1 MCKLRNR
8 LSGTENASER
18 RSGAA
23 RAASGRRRPDGT
35 GLPRRF
41 ARAHTAGIAENGVRN
56 RYNHAFRA
64 PVTCYRANYR
74 LPGAFRRPALSAN
87 RKHSMFIQRLST
99 YARRI
104 ALIALL
110 QFAAIATASAFPAA
124 ASAPGASGTDASVP
138 AISLNDAVAQ
148 LKQMQA
154 EQDRIKQQTST
165 ASNSKELDAL
175 GDATQELSTDV
186 AKLQSELVPQRAQV
200 QAQLDVLGPAPAEG
214 AAPETPAVAKQRA
227 TLTARKT
234 QLDAALKQAADQ
246 KTNLANLTEQFAKLH
261 RGLLKNQLAFRS
273 GGIFSAQFWLPL
285 FHLPPDDVQRLE
297 DFNDEL
303 RDMLRSSWVPGQR
316 PITALLLIASFAMW
330 LGGRRLIE
338 RGLAWICL
346 NRLPPTRL
354 RRSALALSTALST
367 FLATA
372 FAVQILYLAVAR
384 HYELTP
390 ALTDLWDQFAKLAA
404 TCALIAGLGR
414 ALLCTKH
421 PSWRLPALADPVALA
436 MKPFPG
442 ILAALLLMS
451 GTLESINRIVDTSLS
466 VTLFGRGIVSL
477 VVALT
482 VGASLLRSNR
492 ARSVLAAAGEAPE
505 QRSTLAGLIHAG
517 VTLAIVVSLIALL
530 IGYVTVA
537 RFITY
542 ELVWF
547 EIVLCATYILIQ
559 LTRDASESLFSASLS
574 TGQQIKNLFAL
585 EDRHLDQA
593 RTVLSGFGTSL
604 LMLIAA
610 IALLTGGFGTTPGDL
625 LDSAVAMIGS
635 QRLQSLNIMPDRILN
650 AVIGFAIGF
659 YLLRSLRRWLDGEFM
674 PALGMDTGMRVSL
687 ITLFT
692 NVGYVLLVLMT
703 LGLLGVRWN
712 NLAWIVSALSVGIGF
727 GLQEIVK
734 NFVSGL
740 ILLTERPVKV
750 GDMISIAGVE
760 GDIRRINVR
769 ATEIQL
775 SDRST
780 VIVPNSQLISQNLRN
795 VTMGNSTQGVATLVL
810 TFPLN
815 TDPEQVRDL
824 LLDAYRTHEAILEKP
839 APSVTFSQLAP
850 DGITLSVTGYV
861 SSPRIASS
869 TKSDL
874 LFEILKQLRAAGI
887 TLSSPQML
895 VVQNMPAVEK

>member
-1 MCKLRNR
+1 M
-8 LSGTENASER
+8 S
-18 RSGAA
+18 
-23 RAASGRRRPDGT
+23 
-35 GLPRRF
+35 
-41 ARAHTAGIAENGVRN
+41 
-56 RYNHAFRA
+56 
-64 PVTCYRANYR
+64 
-74 LPGAFRRPALSAN
+74 
-87 RKHSMFIQRLST
+87 IQRLST

-124 ASAPGASGTDASVP
+124 ASAPVASGVGAAAPT
-138 AISLNDAVAQ
+138 ISLPDAIAQ

-154 EQDRIKQQTST
+154 ELDRIKQQTST

-175 GDATQELSTDV
+175 DDSAQELSTDV
-186 AKLQSELVPQRAQV
+186 AKLQSDLTPQRAQV

-214 AAPETPAVAKQRA
+214 AAPEAPAVAKQRA
-227 TLTARKT
+227 ALDARKT
-234 QLDAALKQAADQ
+234 QIDAALKQAADQ
-246 KTNLANLTEQFAKLH
+246 KTSLTNLTEQFAKLH
-261 RGLLKNQLAFRS
+261 RSLLKNQLAFRS
-273 GGIFSAQFWLPL
+273 GSIFSAQFWLPL
-285 FHLPPDDVQRLE
+285 FHLSPDDRQRLE
-297 DFNDEL
+297 DFDDEL
-303 RDMLRSSWVPGQR
+303 FDMLRSSWAPGQR
-316 PITALLLIASFAMW
+316 AITTVLLIAAFAAW

-338 RGLAWICL
+338 RGLAWIAL

-372 FAVQILYLAVAR
+372 IAIQILYLAVAR

-390 ALTDLWDQFAKLAA
+390 SLTDLWDQFAKLAA

-436 MKPFPG
+436 MKPFPS
-442 ILAALLLMS
+442 ILAGLLLVS

-482 VGASLLRSNR
+482 VGASLLRANR
-492 ARSVLAAAGEAPE
+492 ARSALAAAGEAPE

-517 VTLAIVVSLIALL
+517 VTLAIVASLIALL
-530 IGYVTVA
+530 IGYITVA

-559 LTRDASESLFSASLS
+559 LTRDASESLFSSSLS
-574 TGQQIKNLFAL
+574 TGQQIKHLFAL

-610 IALLTGGFGTTPGDL
+610 IALVTGGFGTTPGDL

-750 GDMISIAGVE
+750 GDMVSIAGVE

-780 VIVPNSQLISQNLRN
+780 VIVPNSQLISQNVRN

-824 LLDAYRTHEAILEKP
+824 LLDAYREHPAILDKP

-895 VVQNMPAVEK
+895 VVQNMPTEEK

>member
-1 MCKLRNR
+1 M
-8 LSGTENASER
+8 S
-18 RSGAA
+18 
-23 RAASGRRRPDGT
+23 
-35 GLPRRF
+35 
-41 ARAHTAGIAENGVRN
+41 
-56 RYNHAFRA
+56 
-64 PVTCYRANYR
+64 
-74 LPGAFRRPALSAN
+74 
-87 RKHSMFIQRLST
+87 IQRLST

-124 ASAPGASGTDASVP
+124 ASAPVASGVGAAAP
-138 AISLNDAVAQ
+138 AISLPDAIAQ

-154 EQDRIKQQTST
+154 ELDRIKQQTST

-175 GDATQELSTDV
+175 DDSAQELSTDV
-186 AKLQSELVPQRAQV
+186 AKLQSDLTPQRAQV

-214 AAPETPAVAKQRA
+214 AAPEAPAVAKQRA
-227 TLTARKT
+227 ALDARKT
-234 QLDAALKQAADQ
+234 QIDAALKQAADQ
-246 KTNLANLTEQFAKLH
+246 KTSLANLTEQFAKLH
-261 RGLLKNQLAFRS
+261 RSLLKNQLAFRS
-273 GGIFSAQFWLPL
+273 GSIFSAQFWLPL
-285 FHLPPDDVQRLE
+285 FHLSPDDRQRLD
-297 DFNDEL
+297 DFNGEL
-303 RDMLRSSWVPGQR
+303 IDMLHSSWVPGQR
-316 PITALLLIASFAMW
+316 AITALLLIAAFAAW

-338 RGLAWICL
+338 RGLAWIAL
-346 NRLPPTRL
+346 NRLPPSRL
-354 RRSALALSTALST
+354 RRSALALTTALST

-372 FAVQILYLAVAR
+372 IAIQILYLAVAR

-390 ALTDLWDQFAKLAA
+390 SLTDLWDQFAKLAA

-436 MKPFPG
+436 MKPFPS
-442 ILAALLLMS
+442 ILAGLLLVS

-482 VGASLLRSNR
+482 VGASLLRANR
-492 ARSVLAAAGEAPE
+492 ARSALAAAGEAPE

-517 VTLAIVVSLIALL
+517 VTLAIVASLIALL
-530 IGYVTVA
+530 IGYITVA

-559 LTRDASESLFSASLS
+559 LTRDASESLFSSSLS
-574 TGQQIKNLFAL
+574 TGQQIKHLFAL

-610 IALLTGGFGTTPGDL
+610 IALVTGGFGTTPGDL

-635 QRLQSLNIMPDRILN
+635 QRLQSLNIMPDRIFN

-750 GDMISIAGVE
+750 GDMVSIAGVE

-780 VIVPNSQLISQNLRN
+780 VIVPNSQLISQNVRN

-824 LLDAYRTHEAILEKP
+824 LLDAYREHPAILEKP

-895 VVQNMPAVEK
+895 VVQNMPANEGSTPHES

>member
-1 MCKLRNR
+1 M
-8 LSGTENASER
+8 S
-18 RSGAA
+18 
-23 RAASGRRRPDGT
+23 
-35 GLPRRF
+35 
-41 ARAHTAGIAENGVRN
+41 
-56 RYNHAFRA
+56 
-64 PVTCYRANYR
+64 
-74 LPGAFRRPALSAN
+74 
-87 RKHSMFIQRLST
+87 IQRLST

-124 ASAPGASGTDASVP
+124 ASAPVASGVGAAAP
-138 AISLNDAVAQ
+138 AISLPDAIAQ

-154 EQDRIKQQTST
+154 ELDRIKQQTST

-175 GDATQELSTDV
+175 DDSAQELSTDV
-186 AKLQSELVPQRAQV
+186 AKLQSDLTPQRAQV

-214 AAPETPAVAKQRA
+214 AAPEAPAVAKQRA
-227 TLTARKT
+227 ALDARKT
-234 QLDAALKQAADQ
+234 QIDAALKQAADQ
-246 KTNLANLTEQFAKLH
+246 KTSLTNLTEQFAKLH
-261 RGLLKNQLAFRS
+261 RSLLKNQLAFRS
-273 GGIFSAQFWLPL
+273 GSIFSAQFWLPL
-285 FHLPPDDVQRLE
+285 FHLSPDDRQRLE
-297 DFNDEL
+297 DFDDEL
-303 RDMLRSSWVPGQR
+303 FDMLRSSWVPGQR
-316 PITALLLIASFAMW
+316 AITTVLLIAAFAAW

-338 RGLAWICL
+338 RGLAWIAL
-346 NRLPPTRL
+346 NRPPPTRL

-372 FAVQILYLAVAR
+372 IAIQILYLAVAR

-390 ALTDLWDQFAKLAA
+390 SLTDLWDQFAKLAA

-436 MKPFPG
+436 MKPFPS
-442 ILAALLLMS
+442 ILAGLLLVS

-482 VGASLLRSNR
+482 VGASLLRANR
-492 ARSVLAAAGEAPE
+492 ARSALAAAGEAPE

-517 VTLAIVVSLIALL
+517 VTLAIVASLIALL
-530 IGYVTVA
+530 IGYITVA

-559 LTRDASESLFSASLS
+559 LTRDASESLFSSSLS
-574 TGQQIKNLFAL
+574 TGQQIKHLFAL

-610 IALLTGGFGTTPGDL
+610 IALVTGGFGTTPGDL

-750 GDMISIAGVE
+750 GDMVSIAGVE

-780 VIVPNSQLISQNLRN
+780 VIVPNSQLISQNVRN

-824 LLDAYRTHEAILEKP
+824 LLDAYREHPAILDKP

-895 VVQNMPAVEK
+895 VVQNMPANDGPTPHES

>member
-1 MCKLRNR
+1 M
-8 LSGTENASER
+8 
-18 RSGAA
+18 
-23 RAASGRRRPDGT
+23 
-35 GLPRRF
+35 
-41 ARAHTAGIAENGVRN
+41 
-56 RYNHAFRA
+56 
-64 PVTCYRANYR
+64 
-74 LPGAFRRPALSAN
+74 
-87 RKHSMFIQRLST
+87 
-99 YARRI
+99 
-104 ALIALL
+104 
-110 QFAAIATASAFPAA
+110 
-124 ASAPGASGTDASVP
+124 
-138 AISLNDAVAQ
+138 
-148 LKQMQA
+148 
-154 EQDRIKQQTST
+154 
-165 ASNSKELDAL
+165 
-175 GDATQELSTDV
+175 
-186 AKLQSELVPQRAQV
+186 
-200 QAQLDVLGPAPAEG
+200 
-214 AAPETPAVAKQRA
+214 
-227 TLTARKT
+227 
-234 QLDAALKQAADQ
+234 
-246 KTNLANLTEQFAKLH
+246 
-261 RGLLKNQLAFRS
+261 
-273 GGIFSAQFWLPL
+273 
-285 FHLPPDDVQRLE
+285 
-297 DFNDEL
+297 
-303 RDMLRSSWVPGQR
+303 
-316 PITALLLIASFAMW
+316 
-330 LGGRRLIE
+330 
-338 RGLAWICL
+338 
-346 NRLPPTRL
+346 
-354 RRSALALSTALST
+354 
-367 FLATA
+367 
-372 FAVQILYLAVAR
+372 
-384 HYELTP
+384 
-390 ALTDLWDQFAKLAA
+390 
-404 TCALIAGLGR
+404 
-414 ALLCTKH
+414 
-421 PSWRLPALADPVALA
+421 
-436 MKPFPG
+436 
-442 ILAALLLMS
+442 
-451 GTLESINRIVDTSLS
+451 
-466 VTLFGRGIVSL
+466 
-477 VVALT
+477 
-482 VGASLLRSNR
+482 
-492 ARSVLAAAGEAPE
+492 
-505 QRSTLAGLIHAG
+505 
-517 VTLAIVVSLIALL
+517 IALL
-530 IGYVTVA
+530 IGYITVA

-559 LTRDASESLFSASLS
+559 LTRDASESLFSSSLS
-574 TGQQIKNLFAL
+574 TGQQIKHLFAL

-635 QRLQSLNIMPDRILN
+635 QRLQSLNIMPDRIFN

-703 LGLLGVRWN
+703 LGLLGVRWS

-750 GDMISIAGVE
+750 GDMVSIAGVE

-780 VIVPNSQLISQNLRN
+780 VIVPNSQLISQNVRN

-824 LLDAYRTHEAILEKP
+824 LLDAYREHPAILDKP

-874 LFEILKQLRAAGI
+874 LFEILKQLRAAAI

-895 VVQNMPAVEK
+895 VVQNMPTNDGPTPHES

>member
-1 MCKLRNR
+1 M
-8 LSGTENASER
+8 
-18 RSGAA
+18 
-23 RAASGRRRPDGT
+23 
-35 GLPRRF
+35 
-41 ARAHTAGIAENGVRN
+41 
-56 RYNHAFRA
+56 
-64 PVTCYRANYR
+64 
-74 LPGAFRRPALSAN
+74 
-87 RKHSMFIQRLST
+87 QRLST

-110 QFAAIATASAFPAA
+110 QFAAIATASAFPSP
-124 ASAPGASGTDASVP
+124 ASAPGASGVGVPVP
-138 AISLNDAVAQ
+138 AISLSDALAQ
-148 LKQMQA
+148 LKQMQVQ
-154 EQDRIKQQTST
+154 QDRIKQQTST
-165 ASNSKELDAL
+165 ATNSKELDEL
-175 GDATQELSTDV
+175 GDATQELSADV
-186 AKLQSELVPQRAQV
+186 DKLQSQLVPQRTQV
-200 QAQLDVLGPAPAEG
+200 QAQLDVLGPPPAPG
-214 AAPETPAVAKQRA
+214 ASPETPAVAQQRA
-227 TLTARKT
+227 ALNARKA
-234 QLDAALKQAADQ
+234 QIDAALKQVADQ
-246 KTNLANLTEQFAKLH
+246 KTNLSNLNDQFAKLH
-261 RGLLKNQLAFRS
+261 RSLLRNQLAFRS
-273 GGIFSAQFWLPL
+273 GSIFGAQFWLPL
-285 FHLPPDDVQRLE
+285 FHLSPDDVRRLE

-303 RDMLRSSWVPGQR
+303 RDMLRSSWTPGQR
-316 PITALLLIASFAMW
+316 AITTLLLIAALAAW
-330 LGGRRLIE
+330 LGGRRIVE
-338 RGLAWICL
+338 RGLAWVCL

-354 RRSALALSTALST
+354 RRSALALSTALAT
-367 FLATA
+367 LLATA
-372 FAVQILYLAVAR
+372 VAVQILYLALAR

-390 ALTDLWDQFAKLAA
+390 SMTDLWDQFAKLAV

-442 ILAALLLMS
+442 VLAALLLIS
-451 GTLESINRIVDTSLS
+451 GTIESINRIVDTSLS

-482 VGASLLRSNR
+482 VGASILRANR
-492 ARSVLAAAGEAPE
+492 VRSALAASGEAPE
-505 QRSTLAGLIHAG
+505 DRSTLAGLIHAG
-517 VTLAIVVSLIALL
+517 VTVAIVVSLVALL
-530 IGYVTVA
+530 VGYITVA

-547 EIVLCATYILIQ
+547 EIVLCSVYILTQ
-559 LTRDASESLFSASLS
+559 LTRDASESLFSVNLS
-574 TGQQIKNLFAL
+574 TGKQIKHLFAL
-585 EDRHLDQA
+585 DDRHLDQA
-593 RTVLSGFGTSL
+593 HTVVSGLGTSL
-604 LMLIAA
+604 LMLVAA
-610 IALLTGGFGTTPGDL
+610 IALLTGGFGTTPSDL
-625 LDSAVAMIGS
+625 LDSAVAMVGG
-635 QRLQSLNIMPDRILN
+635 QRLQSLNIMPDRIMN

-659 YLLRSLRRWLDGEFM
+659 YLLRSVRRWLDGEFM
-674 PALGMDTGMRVSL
+674 PALGMDAGMRVSL

-703 LGLLGVRWN
+703 LGLLGVKWS

-750 GDMISIAGVE
+750 GDMVSIAGVE

-780 VIVPNSQLISQNLRN
+780 VIVPNSQLISQNVRN
-795 VTMGNSTQGVATLVL
+795 VTMGNSTQGVATLML

-824 LLDAYRTHEAILEKP
+824 LLDAYREHPAILDKP

-874 LFEILKQLRAAGI
+874 LFEILKQLRAAKI
-887 TLSSPQML
+887 TLSTPQML
-895 VVQNMPAVEK
+895 VVQNMPSGDGAPRQES

>member
-1 MCKLRNR
+1 M
-8 LSGTENASER
+8 
-18 RSGAA
+18 
-23 RAASGRRRPDGT
+23 
-35 GLPRRF
+35 
-41 ARAHTAGIAENGVRN
+41 
-56 RYNHAFRA
+56 
-64 PVTCYRANYR
+64 
-74 LPGAFRRPALSAN
+74 
-87 RKHSMFIQRLST
+87 QRLST

-104 ALIALL
+104 ALFALL
-110 QFAAIATASAFPAA
+110 QFAVIATASAFPTA
-124 ASAPGASGTDASVP
+124 ASAPGASGVGVP
-138 AISLNDAVAQ
+138 VPTISLGDAVAQ
-148 LKQMQA
+148 LKQMQVQ
-154 EQDRIKQQTST
+154 QDRIKQQTSNAT
-165 ASNSKELDAL
+165 NSKELDEL
-175 GDATQELSTDV
+175 GDATQELSADV
-186 AKLQSELVPQRAQV
+186 DKLQSQLAPQRTQV
-200 QAQLDVLGPAPAEG
+200 QAQLDVLGPPPAPG
-214 AAPETPAVAKQRA
+214 ASPETPAVAQQRA
-227 TLTARKT
+227 ALNARKA
-234 QLDAALKQAADQ
+234 QIDAALKQAADQ
-246 KTNLANLTEQFAKLH
+246 KTNLANLNDQFSKLH
-261 RGLLKNQLAFRS
+261 RSLLKNQLAFRS
-273 GGIFSAQFWLPL
+273 GSIFGAQFWLPL
-285 FHLPPDDVQRLE
+285 FHLSPDDVQRLD

-303 RDMLRSSWVPGQR
+303 RDMLRSSWTPGQR
-316 PITALLLIASFAMW
+316 ALTTLLMIAALAAW
-330 LGGRRLIE
+330 LGGRRIVE
-338 RGLAWICL
+338 RGLAWFCL

-354 RRSALALSTALST
+354 RRSALALATAFSTL
-367 FLATA
+367 LATA
-372 FAVQILYLAVAR
+372 VAVQILYLALAR
-384 HYELTP
+384 HAELTSSM
-390 ALTDLWDQFAKLAA
+390 TDLWDQFAKLAV

-442 ILAALLLMS
+442 VLAALLLMS

-482 VGASLLRSNR
+482 VGASILRANR
-492 ARSVLAAAGEAPE
+492 VRSALAASGEAPE
-505 QRSTLAGLIHAG
+505 DRSTLAGLIHAG
-517 VTLAIVVSLIALL
+517 VTLAIVVSLGALL
-530 IGYVTVA
+530 IGYITVA

-547 EIVLCATYILIQ
+547 EIVLCSVYIMTQ
-559 LTRDASESLFSASLS
+559 LTRDASESLFSANLS
-574 TGQQIKNLFAL
+574 TGKQIKHLFAL
-585 EDRHLDQA
+585 DDRHLDQA
-593 RTVLSGFGTSL
+593 HTVVSGLGTSL
-604 LMLIAA
+604 LMLVAA
-610 IALLTGGFGTTPGDL
+610 IALLTGGFGTTPSDL
-625 LDSAVAMIGS
+625 LDSAVAMIGG
-635 QRLQSLNIMPDRILN
+635 QRLQSLNIMPDRIMN

-659 YLLRSLRRWLDGEFM
+659 YLLRSVRRWLDSEFM
-674 PALGMDTGMRVSL
+674 PALGMDAGMRVSL

-703 LGLLGVRWN
+703 LGLLGVRWS

-750 GDMISIAGVE
+750 GDMVSIAGVE

-780 VIVPNSQLISQNLRN
+780 VIVPNSQLISQNVRN
-795 VTMGNSTQGVATLVL
+795 VTMGNSTQGVATLML

-824 LLDAYRTHEAILEKP
+824 LLDAYREHPAILDKP

-861 SSPRIASS
+861 ASPRIASA

-874 LFEILKQLRAAGI
+874 LFEILKQLRASQI
-887 TLSSPQML
+887 TLSTPQML
-895 VVQNMPAVEK
+895 VVQNMPAVDGSTRHE

>member
-1 MCKLRNR
+1 M
-8 LSGTENASER
+8 S
-18 RSGAA
+18 
-23 RAASGRRRPDGT
+23 
-35 GLPRRF
+35 
-41 ARAHTAGIAENGVRN
+41 
-56 RYNHAFRA
+56 
-64 PVTCYRANYR
+64 
-74 LPGAFRRPALSAN
+74 
-87 RKHSMFIQRLST
+87 IQRLST

-104 ALIALL
+104 ALFALL
-110 QFAAIATASAFPAA
+110 QFAALATASAFPGA
-124 ASAPGASGTDASVP
+124 ASAPSASGVGVP
-138 AISLNDAVAQ
+138 VPTISLSDAVAQ
-148 LKQMQA
+148 LKQMQVQ
-154 EQDRIKQQTST
+154 QDRIKQQTSNAT
-165 ASNSKELDAL
+165 NSKELDGL
-175 GDATQELSTDV
+175 GEATQELSADV
-186 AKLQSELVPQRAQV
+186 EKLQSELAPQRTQI
-200 QAQLDVLGPAPAEG
+200 QAQLDVLGPPPAPG
-214 AAPETPAVAKQRA
+214 ASPETPAVAQQRA
-227 TLTARKT
+227 TLNARKM
-234 QLDAALKQAADQ
+234 QIEAALKQAADQ
-246 KTNLANLTEQFAKLH
+246 KANLANLNDQFAKLH
-261 RGLLKNQLAFRS
+261 RSLLRNQLAFRS
-273 GGIFSAQFWLPL
+273 GSIFGAQFWLPL
-285 FHLPPDDVQRLE
+285 FHLSPDDVQRLE

-303 RDMLRSSWVPGQR
+303 RDMLRSSWTPGQR
-316 PITALLLIASFAMW
+316 AITTLLLIAALAVW
-330 LGGRRLIE
+330 LGGRRLLE
-338 RGLAWICL
+338 RGLAWFCL

-354 RRSALALSTALST
+354 RRSALALATAFSTL
-367 FLATA
+367 LATA
-372 FAVQILYLAVAR
+372 VAVQVLYLALAR

-390 ALTDLWDQFAKLAA
+390 SMSDLWDQFAKLAV

-436 MKPFPG
+436 MRPFPG
-442 ILAALLLMS
+442 VLAALLLMS

-482 VGASLLRSNR
+482 VGASILRANR
-492 ARSVLAAAGEAPE
+492 VRTALAASGEAPE
-505 QRSTLAGLIHAG
+505 ERSTLAGLIHAG

-530 IGYVTVA
+530 IGYITVA

-547 EIVLCATYILIQ
+547 EIVLCSVYILTQ
-559 LTRDASESLFSASLS
+559 LTRDASESLFSANLS
-574 TGQQIKNLFAL
+574 SGKQIKHLFAL
-585 EDRHLDQA
+585 DDRHLEQA
-593 RTVLSGFGTSL
+593 HTVVSGLGTSL
-604 LMLIAA
+604 LMLVAA
-610 IALLTGGFGTTPGDL
+610 IALLTGGFGTTPSDL
-625 LDSAVAMIGS
+625 LDSAIAMIGG

-659 YLLRSLRRWLDGEFM
+659 YLLRSVRRWLDNEFM
-674 PALGMDTGMRVSL
+674 PALGMDAGMRVSL
-687 ITLFT
+687 VTLFT

-703 LGLLGVRWN
+703 LGLLGVRWS

-750 GDMISIAGVE
+750 GDMVSIAGVE

-780 VIVPNSQLISQNLRN
+780 VIVPNSQLISQNVRN
-795 VTMGNSTQGVATLVL
+795 VTMGNSTQGVATLML

-824 LLDAYRTHEAILEKP
+824 LLDAYREHPAILDKP

-861 SSPRIASS
+861 ASPRIAAS

-874 LFEILKQLRAAGI
+874 LFEILKQLRAAQI
-887 TLSSPQML
+887 TLSTPQML
-895 VVQNMPAVEK
+895 VVQNMPALEGAARQEPEPEANIRAHTGRSA

>member
-1 MCKLRNR
+1 M
-8 LSGTENASER
+8 S
-18 RSGAA
+18 
-23 RAASGRRRPDGT
+23 
-35 GLPRRF
+35 
-41 ARAHTAGIAENGVRN
+41 
-56 RYNHAFRA
+56 
-64 PVTCYRANYR
+64 
-74 LPGAFRRPALSAN
+74 
-87 RKHSMFIQRLST
+87 IQRLST
-99 YARRI
+99 YARRIALI

-124 ASAPGASGTDASVP
+124 ASAPVASGVGAAAP
-138 AISLNDAVAQ
+138 AISLPDAIAQ

-154 EQDRIKQQTST
+154 ELDRIKQQTST

-175 GDATQELSTDV
+175 DDSAQELSTDV
-186 AKLQSELVPQRAQV
+186 AKLQSDLTPQRAQV

-214 AAPETPAVAKQRA
+214 AAPEAPAVAKQRA
-227 TLTARKT
+227 ALDARKT
-234 QLDAALKQAADQ
+234 QIDAALKQAADQ
-246 KTNLANLTEQFAKLH
+246 KTSLTNLTEQFAKLH
-261 RGLLKNQLAFRS
+261 RSLLKNQLAFRS
-273 GGIFSAQFWLPL
+273 GSIFSAQFWLPL
-285 FHLPPDDVQRLE
+285 FHLSPDDRQRLE
-297 DFNDEL
+297 DFDDEL
-303 RDMLRSSWVPGQR
+303 FDMLRSSWVPGQR
-316 PITALLLIASFAMW
+316 AITTVLLIAAFAAW

-338 RGLAWICL
+338 RGLAWIAL

-372 FAVQILYLAVAR
+372 IAIQILYLAVAR

-390 ALTDLWDQFAKLAA
+390 SLTDLWDQFAKLAA

-436 MKPFPG
+436 MKPFPS
-442 ILAALLLMS
+442 ILAGLLLVS

-482 VGASLLRSNR
+482 VGASLLRANR
-492 ARSVLAAAGEAPE
+492 ARSALAAAGEAPE

-517 VTLAIVVSLIALL
+517 VTLAIVASLIALL
-530 IGYVTVA
+530 IGYITVA

-559 LTRDASESLFSASLS
+559 LTRDASESLFSSSLS
-574 TGQQIKNLFAL
+574 TGQQIKHLFAL
-585 EDRHLDQA
+585 EDRHLEQA

-610 IALLTGGFGTTPGDL
+610 IALVTGGFGTTPGDL

-750 GDMISIAGVE
+750 GDMVSIAGVE

-780 VIVPNSQLISQNLRN
+780 VIVPNSQLISQNVRN

-824 LLDAYRTHEAILEKP
+824 LLDAYREHPAILDKP

-895 VVQNMPAVEK
+895 VVQNMPTEEK

>member
-1 MCKLRNR
+1 M
-8 LSGTENASER
+8 S
-18 RSGAA
+18 
-23 RAASGRRRPDGT
+23 
-35 GLPRRF
+35 
-41 ARAHTAGIAENGVRN
+41 
-56 RYNHAFRA
+56 
-64 PVTCYRANYR
+64 
-74 LPGAFRRPALSAN
+74 
-87 RKHSMFIQRLST
+87 IQRLST

-124 ASAPGASGTDASVP
+124 ASAPVASGVGAAAP
-138 AISLNDAVAQ
+138 AISLPDAIAQ

-154 EQDRIKQQTST
+154 ELDRIKQQTST

-175 GDATQELSTDV
+175 DDSAQELSTDV
-186 AKLQSELVPQRAQV
+186 AKLQSDLTPQRAQV
-200 QAQLDVLGPAPAEG
+200 QAQLDVLGPEPAEG
-214 AAPETPAVAKQRA
+214 AAPEAPAVAKQRA
-227 TLTARKT
+227 ALDARKT
-234 QLDAALKQAADQ
+234 QIDAALKQAADQ
-246 KTNLANLTEQFAKLH
+246 KTSLTNLTEQFAKLH
-261 RGLLKNQLAFRS
+261 RSLLKNQLAFRS
-273 GGIFSAQFWLPL
+273 GSIFSAQFWLPL
-285 FHLPPDDVQRLE
+285 FHLSPDDRQRLE
-297 DFNDEL
+297 DFDDEL
-303 RDMLRSSWVPGQR
+303 FDMLRSSWVPGQR
-316 PITALLLIASFAMW
+316 AITTVLLIAAFAAW

-338 RGLAWICL
+338 RGLAWIAL

-372 FAVQILYLAVAR
+372 IAIQILYLAVAR

-390 ALTDLWDQFAKLAA
+390 SLTDLWDQFAKLAA

-436 MKPFPG
+436 MKPFPS
-442 ILAALLLMS
+442 ILAGLLLVS

-482 VGASLLRSNR
+482 VGASLLRANR
-492 ARSVLAAAGEAPE
+492 ARSALAAAGEAPE

-517 VTLAIVVSLIALL
+517 VTLAIVASLIALL
-530 IGYVTVA
+530 IGYITVA

-559 LTRDASESLFSASLS
+559 LTRDASESLFSSSLS
-574 TGQQIKNLFAL
+574 TGQQIKHLFAL

-610 IALLTGGFGTTPGDL
+610 IALVTGGFGTTPGDL

-750 GDMISIAGVE
+750 GDMVSIAGVE

-780 VIVPNSQLISQNLRN
+780 VIVPNSQLISQNVRN

-824 LLDAYRTHEAILEKP
+824 LLDAYREHPAILDKP

-895 VVQNMPAVEK
+895 VVQNMPTEEK

>member
-1 MCKLRNR
+1 M
-8 LSGTENASER
+8 S
-18 RSGAA
+18 
-23 RAASGRRRPDGT
+23 
-35 GLPRRF
+35 
-41 ARAHTAGIAENGVRN
+41 
-56 RYNHAFRA
+56 
-64 PVTCYRANYR
+64 
-74 LPGAFRRPALSAN
+74 
-87 RKHSMFIQRLST
+87 IQRLST

-124 ASAPGASGTDASVP
+124 ASAPVASGVGATAP
-138 AISLNDAVAQ
+138 AISLPDAVAQ

-154 EQDRIKQQTST
+154 ELDRIKQQTST

-175 GDATQELSTDV
+175 DDSAQELSTDV
-186 AKLQSELVPQRAQV
+186 AKLQSDLTPQRAQA
-200 QAQLDVLGPAPAEG
+200 QAQLDVLGPPPAEG

-227 TLTARKT
+227 SLDARKT
-234 QLDAALKQAADQ
+234 QIDAALKQAADQ
-246 KTNLANLTEQFAKLH
+246 KTSLANLTEQFAKLH
-261 RGLLKNQLAFRS
+261 RSLLKNQLAFRS
-273 GGIFSAQFWLPL
+273 GSIFSAQFWLPL
-285 FHLPPDDVQRLE
+285 FHLSPDDRQRLQ
-297 DFNDEL
+297 DFDDEL
-303 RDMLRSSWVPGQR
+303 FDMLRSSWVPGQR
-316 PITALLLIASFAMW
+316 AITAVLLIAAFAAW

-338 RGLAWICL
+338 RGLAWIAL

-372 FAVQILYLAVAR
+372 IAIQILYLAVAR

-390 ALTDLWDQFAKLAA
+390 SLTDLWDQFAKLAA

-436 MKPFPG
+436 MKPFPA
-442 ILAALLLMS
+442 ILAALLLVS

-482 VGASLLRSNR
+482 VGASLLRANR
-492 ARSVLAAAGEAPE
+492 ARAALAAAGEAPE

-517 VTLAIVVSLIALL
+517 VTLAIVASLIALL
-530 IGYVTVA
+530 IGYITVA

-559 LTRDASESLFSASLS
+559 LTRDASESLFSSSLS
-574 TGQQIKNLFAL
+574 TGQQIKHLFAL

-610 IALLTGGFGTTPGDL
+610 IALVTGGFGTTPGDL

-635 QRLQSLNIMPDRILN
+635 QRLQSLNIMPDRIMN

-750 GDMISIAGVE
+750 GDMVSIAGVE

-780 VIVPNSQLISQNLRN
+780 VIVPNSQLISQNVRN

-824 LLDAYRTHEAILEKP
+824 LLDAYRAHQAILEKP

-895 VVQNMPAVEK
+895 VVQNMPANDGATRHES

>member
-1 MCKLRNR
+1 M
-8 LSGTENASER
+8 
-18 RSGAA
+18 
-23 RAASGRRRPDGT
+23 
-35 GLPRRF
+35 
-41 ARAHTAGIAENGVRN
+41 
-56 RYNHAFRA
+56 
-64 PVTCYRANYR
+64 
-74 LPGAFRRPALSAN
+74 
-87 RKHSMFIQRLST
+87 SMQRLST

-110 QFAAIATASAFPAA
+110 QFAAIATASAFPSP
-124 ASAPGASGTDASVP
+124 ASAPGASGVGVPVP
-138 AISLNDAVAQ
+138 AISLSDALAQ
-148 LKQMQA
+148 LKQMQVQ
-154 EQDRIKQQTST
+154 QDRIKQQTST
-165 ASNSKELDAL
+165 ATNSKELDEL
-175 GDATQELSTDV
+175 GDATQELSADV
-186 AKLQSELVPQRAQV
+186 DKLQSQLVPQRTQV
-200 QAQLDVLGPAPAEG
+200 QAQLDVLGPPPAPG
-214 AAPETPAVAKQRA
+214 ASPETPAVAQQRA
-227 TLTARKT
+227 ALNARKA
-234 QLDAALKQAADQ
+234 QIDAALKQVADQ
-246 KTNLANLTEQFAKLH
+246 KTNLSNLNDQFAKLH
-261 RGLLKNQLAFRS
+261 RSLLRNQLAFRS
-273 GGIFSAQFWLPL
+273 GSIFGAQFWLPL
-285 FHLPPDDVQRLE
+285 FHLSPDDVRRLE

-303 RDMLRSSWVPGQR
+303 RDMLRSSWTPGQR
-316 PITALLLIASFAMW
+316 AITTLLLIAALAAW
-330 LGGRRLIE
+330 LGGRRIVE
-338 RGLAWICL
+338 RGLAWVCL

-354 RRSALALSTALST
+354 RRSALALSTALAT
-367 FLATA
+367 LLATA
-372 FAVQILYLAVAR
+372 VAVQILYLALAR

-390 ALTDLWDQFAKLAA
+390 SMTDLWDQFAKLAV

-442 ILAALLLMS
+442 VLAALLLIS
-451 GTLESINRIVDTSLS
+451 GTIESINRIVDTSLS

-482 VGASLLRSNR
+482 VGASILRANR
-492 ARSVLAAAGEAPE
+492 VRSALAASGEAPE
-505 QRSTLAGLIHAG
+505 DRSTLAGLIHAG
-517 VTLAIVVSLIALL
+517 VTVAIVVSLVALL
-530 IGYVTVA
+530 VGYITVA

-547 EIVLCATYILIQ
+547 EIVLCSVYILTQ
-559 LTRDASESLFSASLS
+559 LTRDASESLFSVNLS
-574 TGQQIKNLFAL
+574 TGKQIKHLFAL
-585 EDRHLDQA
+585 DDRHLDQA
-593 RTVLSGFGTSL
+593 HTVVSGLGTSL
-604 LMLIAA
+604 LMLVAA
-610 IALLTGGFGTTPGDL
+610 IALLTGGFGTTPSDL
-625 LDSAVAMIGS
+625 LDSAVAMVGG
-635 QRLQSLNIMPDRILN
+635 QRLQSLNIMPDRIMN

-659 YLLRSLRRWLDGEFM
+659 YLLRSVRRWLDGEFM
-674 PALGMDTGMRVSL
+674 PALGMDAGMRVSL

-703 LGLLGVRWN
+703 LGLLGVKWS

-750 GDMISIAGVE
+750 GDMVSIAGVE

-780 VIVPNSQLISQNLRN
+780 VIVPNSQLISQNVRN
-795 VTMGNSTQGVATLVL
+795 VTMGNSTQGVATLML

-824 LLDAYRTHEAILEKP
+824 LLDAYREHPAILDKP

-874 LFEILKQLRAAGI
+874 LFEILKQLRAAKI
-887 TLSSPQML
+887 TLSTPQML
-895 VVQNMPAVEK
+895 VVQNMPSGDGAPRQES

>member
-1 MCKLRNR
+1 M
-8 LSGTENASER
+8 
-18 RSGAA
+18 
-23 RAASGRRRPDGT
+23 
-35 GLPRRF
+35 
-41 ARAHTAGIAENGVRN
+41 
-56 RYNHAFRA
+56 
-64 PVTCYRANYR
+64 
-74 LPGAFRRPALSAN
+74 
-87 RKHSMFIQRLST
+87 QRLST

-110 QFAAIATASAFPAA
+110 QFAAIATASAFPSP
-124 ASAPGASGTDASVP
+124 ASAPGASGVGVPVP
-138 AISLNDAVAQ
+138 AISLSDALAQ
-148 LKQMQA
+148 LKQMQVQ
-154 EQDRIKQQTST
+154 QDRIKQQTST
-165 ASNSKELDAL
+165 ATNSKELDEL
-175 GDATQELSTDV
+175 GDATQELSADV
-186 AKLQSELVPQRAQV
+186 DKLQSQLVPQRTQV
-200 QAQLDVLGPAPAEG
+200 QAQLDVLGPPPAPG
-214 AAPETPAVAKQRA
+214 ASPETPAVAQQRA
-227 TLTARKT
+227 ALNARKA
-234 QLDAALKQAADQ
+234 QIDAALKQVADQ
-246 KTNLANLTEQFAKLH
+246 KTNLSNLNDQFAKLH
-261 RGLLKNQLAFRS
+261 RSLLRNQLAFRS
-273 GGIFSAQFWLPL
+273 GSIFGAQFWLPL
-285 FHLPPDDVQRLE
+285 FHLSPDDVRRLE

-303 RDMLRSSWVPGQR
+303 RDMLRSSWTPGQR
-316 PITALLLIASFAMW
+316 AITTLLLIAALAAW
-330 LGGRRLIE
+330 LGGRRIVE
-338 RGLAWICL
+338 RGLAWVCL

-354 RRSALALSTALST
+354 RRSALALSTALAT
-367 FLATA
+367 LLATA
-372 FAVQILYLAVAR
+372 VAVQILYLALAR

-390 ALTDLWDQFAKLAA
+390 SMTDLWDQFAKLAV

-442 ILAALLLMS
+442 VLAALLLIS
-451 GTLESINRIVDTSLS
+451 GTIESINRIVDTSLS

-482 VGASLLRSNR
+482 VGASILRANR
-492 ARSVLAAAGEAPE
+492 VRSALAASGEAPE
-505 QRSTLAGLIHAG
+505 DRSTLAGLIHAG
-517 VTLAIVVSLIALL
+517 VTVAIVVSLVALL
-530 IGYVTVA
+530 IGYITVA

-547 EIVLCATYILIQ
+547 EIVLCSVYILTQ
-559 LTRDASESLFSASLS
+559 LTRDASESLFSVNLS
-574 TGQQIKNLFAL
+574 TGKQIKHLFAL
-585 EDRHLDQA
+585 DDRHLDQA
-593 RTVLSGFGTSL
+593 HTVVSGLGTSL
-604 LMLIAA
+604 LMLVAA
-610 IALLTGGFGTTPGDL
+610 IALLTGGFGTTPSDL
-625 LDSAVAMIGS
+625 LDSAVAMVGG
-635 QRLQSLNIMPDRILN
+635 QRLQSLNIMPDRIMN

-659 YLLRSLRRWLDGEFM
+659 YLLRSVRRWLDGEFM
-674 PALGMDTGMRVSL
+674 PALGMDAGMRVSL

-703 LGLLGVRWN
+703 LGLLGVKWS

-750 GDMISIAGVE
+750 GDMVSIAGVE

-780 VIVPNSQLISQNLRN
+780 VIVPNSQLISQNVRN
-795 VTMGNSTQGVATLVL
+795 VTMGNSTQGVATLML

-824 LLDAYRTHEAILEKP
+824 LLDAYREHPAILDKP

-874 LFEILKQLRAAGI
+874 LFEILKQLRAAKI
-887 TLSSPQML
+887 TLSTPQML
-895 VVQNMPAVEK
+895 VVQNMPSGDGAPRQES

>member
-1 MCKLRNR
+1 M
-8 LSGTENASER
+8 S
-18 RSGAA
+18 
-23 RAASGRRRPDGT
+23 
-35 GLPRRF
+35 
-41 ARAHTAGIAENGVRN
+41 
-56 RYNHAFRA
+56 
-64 PVTCYRANYR
+64 
-74 LPGAFRRPALSAN
+74 
-87 RKHSMFIQRLST
+87 IQRLSS

-124 ASAPGASGTDASVP
+124 ASAPGASAVGAAAVP
-138 AISLNDAVAQ
+138 AISLTEAVAQ
-148 LKQMQA
+148 LKQMQV
-154 EQDRIKQQTST
+154 EQDRIKQQTAT
-165 ASNSKELDAL
+165 TDNSKALDAL
-175 GDATQELSTDV
+175 DDATQELSTAV
-186 AKLQSELVPQRAQV
+186 EKLQGELVPQRAQI
-200 QAQLDVLGPAPAEG
+200 QAQLDVLGPPPAAG
-214 AAPETPAVAKQRA
+214 AAPETPAVAQQRA
-227 TLTARKT
+227 TLNARKA
-234 QLDAALKQAADQ
+234 QIDAALKQAADQ
-246 KTNLANLTEQFAKLH
+246 KANLANLSDQFAKLH
-261 RGLLKNQLAFRS
+261 RSLLKNQLAFRS
-273 GGIFSAQFWLPL
+273 GSIFGAQFWLPL
-285 FHLPPDDVQRLE
+285 FHLSPEDVQRLGG
-297 DFNDEL
+297 FNAEL
-303 RDMLRSSWVPGQR
+303 RDMLQSSWTPGQR
-316 PITALLLIASFAMW
+316 TITVLLLIAALAVWS
-330 LGGRRLIE
+330 GGRRLVE
-338 RGLAWICL
+338 RALAWFCL

-354 RRSALALSTALST
+354 RRSALALSMAVSTLLTTAI
-367 FLATA
+367 
-372 FAVQILYLAVAR
+372 AVQILYLAVAR

-390 ALTDLWDQFAKLAA
+390 AMTDLWDQFAKLAA

-414 ALLCTKH
+414 ALLCTNH
-421 PSWRLPALADPVALA
+421 PTWRLPALADPVALA

-442 ILAALLLMS
+442 VLAGLLLVS
-451 GTLESINRIVDTSLS
+451 GALESINRIADTSLS

-492 ARSVLAAAGEAPE
+492 VRSALAAAGESPE

-517 VTLAIVVSLIALL
+517 VTLAIVASLAALA
-530 IGYVTVA
+530 IGYITVA

-547 EIVLCATYILIQ
+547 EIVLCSVYVLTQ
-559 LTRDASESLFSASLS
+559 LMRDASESLFSANLS
-574 TGQQIKNLFAL
+574 TGKQIKHLFAL
-585 EDRHLDQA
+585 DDKHLEQA
-593 RTVLSGFGTSL
+593 HTVLSGLSTSL
-604 LMLIAA
+604 LMLLAA

-625 LDSAVAMIGS
+625 LDSVTAMVGG
-635 QRLQSLNIMPDRILN
+635 QRLQSLNIMPDRIMN

-659 YLLRSLRRWLDGEFM
+659 YLLRSVRRWLDDEFM
-674 PALGMDTGMRVSL
+674 PALGMDAGMRMSL

-824 LLDAYRTHEAILEKP
+824 LLDAYREHPAILEKP

-895 VVQNMPAVEK
+895 VVQNMPSADGA

>member
-1 MCKLRNR
+1 M
-8 LSGTENASER
+8 S
-18 RSGAA
+18 
-23 RAASGRRRPDGT
+23 
-35 GLPRRF
+35 
-41 ARAHTAGIAENGVRN
+41 
-56 RYNHAFRA
+56 
-64 PVTCYRANYR
+64 
-74 LPGAFRRPALSAN
+74 
-87 RKHSMFIQRLST
+87 IQRLST

-124 ASAPGASGTDASVP
+124 ASAPVASGVGAAAP
-138 AISLNDAVAQ
+138 AISLPDAIAQ

-154 EQDRIKQQTST
+154 ELDRIKQQTST

-175 GDATQELSTDV
+175 DDSAQELSTDV
-186 AKLQSELVPQRAQV
+186 AKLQSDLTPQRAQV

-214 AAPETPAVAKQRA
+214 AAPEAPAVAKQRA
-227 TLTARKT
+227 ALDARKT
-234 QLDAALKQAADQ
+234 QIDAALKQAADQ
-246 KTNLANLTEQFAKLH
+246 KTSLANLTEQFAKLH
-261 RGLLKNQLAFRS
+261 RSLLKNQLAFRS
-273 GGIFSAQFWLPL
+273 GSIFSAQFWLPL
-285 FHLPPDDVQRLE
+285 FHLSPDDRQRLE
-297 DFNDEL
+297 DFDDEL
-303 RDMLRSSWVPGQR
+303 FDMLRSSWVPGQR
-316 PITALLLIASFAMW
+316 AITTVLLIAAFAAW

-338 RGLAWICL
+338 RGLAWIAL

-372 FAVQILYLAVAR
+372 IAIQILYLAVAR

-390 ALTDLWDQFAKLAA
+390 SLTDLWDQFAKLAA

-436 MKPFPG
+436 MKPFPS
-442 ILAALLLMS
+442 ILAGLLLVS

-482 VGASLLRSNR
+482 VGASLLRANR
-492 ARSVLAAAGEAPE
+492 ARSALAAAGEAPE

-517 VTLAIVVSLIALL
+517 VTLAIVASLIALL
-530 IGYVTVA
+530 IGYITVA

-559 LTRDASESLFSASLS
+559 LTRDASESLFLSSLS
-574 TGQQIKNLFAL
+574 TGQQIKHLFAL

-610 IALLTGGFGTTPGDL
+610 IALVTGGFGTTPGDL

-750 GDMISIAGVE
+750 GDMVSIAGVE

-780 VIVPNSQLISQNLRN
+780 VIVPNSQLISQNVRN

-824 LLDAYRTHEAILEKP
+824 LLDAYREHPAILDKP

-874 LFEILKQLRAAGI
+874 LFQILKQLRAAGI

-895 VVQNMPAVEK
+895 VVQNMPANEGPTPHES

>member
-1 MCKLRNR
+1 M
-8 LSGTENASER
+8 
-18 RSGAA
+18 
-23 RAASGRRRPDGT
+23 
-35 GLPRRF
+35 
-41 ARAHTAGIAENGVRN
+41 
-56 RYNHAFRA
+56 
-64 PVTCYRANYR
+64 
-74 LPGAFRRPALSAN
+74 
-87 RKHSMFIQRLST
+87 SMQRLST

-110 QFAAIATASAFPAA
+110 QFAAIATAAAFPSP
-124 ASAPGASGTDASVP
+124 ASAPGASGVGVPVP
-138 AISLNDAVAQ
+138 AISLSDALAQ
-148 LKQMQA
+148 LKQMQVQ
-154 EQDRIKQQTST
+154 QDRIKQQTST
-165 ASNSKELDAL
+165 ATNSKELDEL
-175 GDATQELSTDV
+175 GDATQELSADV
-186 AKLQSELVPQRAQV
+186 DKLQSQLVPQRTQV
-200 QAQLDVLGPAPAEG
+200 QAQLDVLGPPPAPG
-214 AAPETPAVAKQRA
+214 ASPETPAVAQQRA
-227 TLTARKT
+227 ALNARKA
-234 QLDAALKQAADQ
+234 QIDAALKQVADQ
-246 KTNLANLTEQFAKLH
+246 KTNLSNLNDQFAKLH
-261 RGLLKNQLAFRS
+261 RSLLRNQLAFRS
-273 GGIFSAQFWLPL
+273 GSIFGAQFWLPL
-285 FHLPPDDVQRLE
+285 FHLSPDDVRRLE

-303 RDMLRSSWVPGQR
+303 RDMLRSSWTPGQR
-316 PITALLLIASFAMW
+316 AITTLLLIAALAAW
-330 LGGRRLIE
+330 LGGRRIVE
-338 RGLAWICL
+338 RGLAWVCL

-354 RRSALALSTALST
+354 RRSALALSTALAT
-367 FLATA
+367 LLATA
-372 FAVQILYLAVAR
+372 VAVQILYLALAR

-390 ALTDLWDQFAKLAA
+390 SMTDLWDQFAKLAV

-442 ILAALLLMS
+442 VLAALLLIS
-451 GTLESINRIVDTSLS
+451 GTIESINRIVDTSLS

-482 VGASLLRSNR
+482 VGASILRANR
-492 ARSVLAAAGEAPE
+492 VRSALAASGEAPE
-505 QRSTLAGLIHAG
+505 DRSTLAGLIHAG
-517 VTLAIVVSLIALL
+517 VTVAIVVSLVALL
-530 IGYVTVA
+530 IGYITVA

-547 EIVLCATYILIQ
+547 EIVLCSVYILTQ
-559 LTRDASESLFSASLS
+559 LTRDASESLFSVNLS
-574 TGQQIKNLFAL
+574 TGKQIKHLFAL
-585 EDRHLDQA
+585 DDRHLDQA
-593 RTVLSGFGTSL
+593 HTVVSGLGTSL
-604 LMLIAA
+604 LMLVAA
-610 IALLTGGFGTTPGDL
+610 IALLTGGFGTTPSDL
-625 LDSAVAMIGS
+625 LDSAVAMVGG
-635 QRLQSLNIMPDRILN
+635 QRLQSLNIMPDRIMN

-659 YLLRSLRRWLDGEFM
+659 YLLRSVRRWLDGEFM
-674 PALGMDTGMRVSL
+674 PALGMDAGMRVSL

-703 LGLLGVRWN
+703 LGLLGVKWS

-750 GDMISIAGVE
+750 GDMVSIAGVE

-780 VIVPNSQLISQNLRN
+780 VIVPNSQLISQNVRN
-795 VTMGNSTQGVATLVL
+795 VTMGNSTQGVATLML

-824 LLDAYRTHEAILEKP
+824 LLDAYREHPAILDKP

-874 LFEILKQLRAAGI
+874 LFEILKQLRAAKI
-887 TLSSPQML
+887 TLSTPQML
-895 VVQNMPAVEK
+895 VVQNMPSGDGAPRQES

>member
-1 MCKLRNR
+1 M
-8 LSGTENASER
+8 S
-18 RSGAA
+18 
-23 RAASGRRRPDGT
+23 
-35 GLPRRF
+35 
-41 ARAHTAGIAENGVRN
+41 
-56 RYNHAFRA
+56 
-64 PVTCYRANYR
+64 
-74 LPGAFRRPALSAN
+74 
-87 RKHSMFIQRLST
+87 IQRLST

-104 ALIALL
+104 ALVALL

-124 ASAPGASGTDASVP
+124 ASAPVASGVGAAAP
-138 AISLNDAVAQ
+138 AISLPDAIAQ

-154 EQDRIKQQTST
+154 ELDRIKQQTST

-175 GDATQELSTDV
+175 DDSAQELSTDV
-186 AKLQSELVPQRAQV
+186 AKLQSDLTPQRAQV

-214 AAPETPAVAKQRA
+214 AAPEAPAVAKQRA
-227 TLTARKT
+227 ALDARKT
-234 QLDAALKQAADQ
+234 QIDAALKQAADQ
-246 KTNLANLTEQFAKLH
+246 KTSLANLTEQFAKLH
-261 RGLLKNQLAFRS
+261 RSLLKNQLAFRS
-273 GGIFSAQFWLPL
+273 GSIFSAQFWLPL
-285 FHLPPDDVQRLE
+285 FHLSPDDRQRLE
-297 DFNDEL
+297 DFDDEL
-303 RDMLRSSWVPGQR
+303 FDMLRSSWVPGQR
-316 PITALLLIASFAMW
+316 AITTVLLIAAFAAW

-338 RGLAWICL
+338 RGLAWIAL

-372 FAVQILYLAVAR
+372 IAIQILYLAVAR

-390 ALTDLWDQFAKLAA
+390 SLTDLWDQFAKLAA

-436 MKPFPG
+436 MKPFPS
-442 ILAALLLMS
+442 ILAGLLLVS

-482 VGASLLRSNR
+482 VGASLLRANR
-492 ARSVLAAAGEAPE
+492 ARSALAAAGEAPE

-517 VTLAIVVSLIALL
+517 VTLAIVASLIALL
-530 IGYVTVA
+530 IGYITVA

-559 LTRDASESLFSASLS
+559 LTRDASESLFSSSLS
-574 TGQQIKNLFAL
+574 TGQQIKHLFAL

-610 IALLTGGFGTTPGDL
+610 IALVTGGFGTTPGDL

-750 GDMISIAGVE
+750 GDMVSIAGVE

-780 VIVPNSQLISQNLRN
+780 VIVPNSQLISQNVRN

-824 LLDAYRTHEAILEKP
+824 LLDAYREHPAILDKP

-895 VVQNMPAVEK
+895 VVQNMPANEGPTPHES

>member
-1 MCKLRNR
+1 M
-8 LSGTENASER
+8 S
-18 RSGAA
+18 
-23 RAASGRRRPDGT
+23 
-35 GLPRRF
+35 
-41 ARAHTAGIAENGVRN
+41 
-56 RYNHAFRA
+56 
-64 PVTCYRANYR
+64 
-74 LPGAFRRPALSAN
+74 
-87 RKHSMFIQRLST
+87 IQRLST

-124 ASAPGASGTDASVP
+124 ASAPVASGVGATAP
-138 AISLNDAVAQ
+138 AISLPDAIAQ

-154 EQDRIKQQTST
+154 ELDRIKQQTST

-175 GDATQELSTDV
+175 DDSAQELSTDV
-186 AKLQSELVPQRAQV
+186 AKLQSDLTPQRAQV

-214 AAPETPAVAKQRA
+214 AAPEAPAVAKQRA
-227 TLTARKT
+227 ALDARKT
-234 QLDAALKQAADQ
+234 QIDAALKQAADQ
-246 KTNLANLTEQFAKLH
+246 KTSLANLTEQFAKLH
-261 RGLLKNQLAFRS
+261 RSLLKNQLAFRS
-273 GGIFSAQFWLPL
+273 GSIFSAQFWLPL
-285 FHLPPDDVQRLE
+285 FHLSPDDRQRLE
-297 DFNDEL
+297 DFDDEL
-303 RDMLRSSWVPGQR
+303 FDMLRSSWVPGQR
-316 PITALLLIASFAMW
+316 AITTVLLIAAFAAW

-338 RGLAWICL
+338 RGLAWIAL

-372 FAVQILYLAVAR
+372 IAIQILYLAVAR
-384 HYELTP
+384 PYELTP
-390 ALTDLWDQFAKLAA
+390 SLTDLWDQFAKLAA

-436 MKPFPG
+436 MKPFPS
-442 ILAALLLMS
+442 ILAGLLLVS

-482 VGASLLRSNR
+482 VGASLLRANR
-492 ARSVLAAAGEAPE
+492 ARSALAAAGEAPE

-517 VTLAIVVSLIALL
+517 VTLAIVASLIALL
-530 IGYVTVA
+530 IGYITVA

-559 LTRDASESLFSASLS
+559 LTRDASESLFSSSLS
-574 TGQQIKNLFAL
+574 TGQQIKHLFAL

-610 IALLTGGFGTTPGDL
+610 IALVTGGFGTTPGDL

-635 QRLQSLNIMPDRILN
+635 QRLQSLNIMPDRIMN

-750 GDMISIAGVE
+750 GDMVSIAGVE

-780 VIVPNSQLISQNLRN
+780 VIVPNSQLISQNVRN

-824 LLDAYRTHEAILEKP
+824 LLDAYREHPAILDKP

-895 VVQNMPAVEK
+895 VVQNMPANEGPTPHES